1 MAPAAAPAAEPAAA
15 PAAAPEVIRG
25 KSILVVDDEPDVA
38 QTLADMLA
46 LDGHRV
52 DIAENGEVALARLR
66 TTAYD
71 LVLSD
76 LRMPHLDGPGLYH
89 EIEQVRPEM
98 CGRIVFVSGDAL
110 SGDIQTFFRRTGA
123 RSISKPFGVRE
134 VRRVV
139 QAALR
144 AP

>member
-1 MAPAAAPAAEPAAA
+1 VPAAAAPAPAAGA
-15 PAAAPEVIRG
+15 VPELIRA

-38 QTLADMLA
+38 QTLADMLE

-52 DIAENGEVALARLR
+52 EQAVNGVAALEKLR
-66 TTAYD
+66 TGTYD

-76 LRMPHLDGPGLYH
+76 LRMPQLDGPGLYH
-89 EIEQVRPEM
+89 EIEQTWPEL

-110 SGDIQTFFRRTGA
+110 SGDIQAFFRRTGA
-123 RSISKPFGVRE
+123 RSISKPFSVRE

-139 QAALR
+139 QAALGG
-144 AP
+144 A